1 MNGEAMSIVLEKAR
15 ELAEAIS
22 LCDEL
27 ADLRDA
33 AEKVE
38 GDEAATQ
45 MIERLK
51 EKQEVVRRAASSG
64 LELPEEQ
71 ISELKNLQGEI
82 GDIASVKEFN
92 MAQGNFNNLMEQ
104 VNNII
109 ATALSGDSGEDPES
123 GGCGHSDCGCG

>member
-1 MNGEAMSIVLEKAR
+1 MSIVLEKAQ

-33 AEKVE
+33 AQKVE
-38 GDEAATQ
+38 GDEAATI

-64 LELPEEQ
+64 LELPEDQ
-71 ISELKNLQGEI
+71 ISELKSLQGEI
-82 GDIASVKEFN
+82 SEIDSVREFN
-92 MAQGNFNNLMEQ
+92 MAQGNFNTLMEQ

-109 ATALSGDSGEDPES
+109 ATALSGETGEEPDSSD
-123 GGCGHSDCGCG
+123 CGHGDCGCG